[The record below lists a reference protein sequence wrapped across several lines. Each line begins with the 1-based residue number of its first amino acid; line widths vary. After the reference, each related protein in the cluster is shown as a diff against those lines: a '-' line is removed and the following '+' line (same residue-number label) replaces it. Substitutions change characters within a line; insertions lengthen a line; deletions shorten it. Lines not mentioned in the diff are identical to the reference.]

1 MRISDWS
8 SDVCS
13 SDLQTI
19 KADGASA
26 AGLFVRSEEERPVS
40 NDTPVLDDTTPIRAV
55 LGDAA
60 DAITPVF
67 EVRIERRTWIIS
79 EGGATIELVLDSGE
93 VVAGGR
99 TSPICEIE
107 LELKQGDP
115 GALFAFA
122 RRIDA
127 VAPARLGVQSK
138 AERGY
143 RLTGTAPTMVKAELV
158 KLAAGMTAADSFRT
172 TPQSCVRQVRVH
184 EAFLAPGR
192 DAGRP

>member
-13 SDLQTI
+13 SDL
-19 KADGASA
+19 
-26 AGLFVRSEEERPVS
+26 VS

-93 VVAGGR
+93 VVAGER

-127 VAPARLGVQSK
+127 VEPARPGVQSK
-138 AERGY
+138 AERGS
-143 RLTGTAPTMVKAELV
+143 RLTGPAPQTVKAEPV
-158 KLAAGMTAADSFRT
+158 QLARNEK
-172 TPQSCVRQVRVH
+172 RQG
-184 EAFLAPGR
+184 GR
-192 DAGRP
+192 A

>member
-13 SDLQTI
+13 SDL
-19 KADGASA
+19 
-26 AGLFVRSEEERPVS
+26 VS

-93 VVAGGR
+93 VVAGER

-115 GALFAFA
+115 GALFA
-122 RRIDA
+122 RSEEHTSELPSLMRTSYA
-127 VAPARLGVQSK
+127 VVCLEKKK
-138 AERGY
+138 A
-143 RLTGTAPTMVKAELV
+143 
-158 KLAAGMTAADSFRT
+158 
-172 TPQSCVRQVRVH
+172 QH
-184 EAFLAPGR
+184 
-192 DAGRP
+192 